1 MTRPST
7 AIKKLR
13 RIRKLWQSV
22 KGTRVNTPRYNK
34 IIDKISVLSKQYQ
47 KLVKA
52 ALEAERIRRKQ
63 RRSEKARKSD

>member
-22 KGTRVNTPRYNK
+22 RGTRVNTPRYKRIINK
-34 IIDKISVLSKQYQ
+34 IGVLSKQYQ
-47 KLVKA
+47 KLFEA
-52 ALEAERIRRKQ
+52 AK
-63 RRSEKARKSD
+63 KPKKSK